1 MTKLFREI
9 EELLSGGFFDLQKS
23 AKRPKTDRV
32 LKSTRIE
39 QAIFDD
45 LHSEAEA
52 LTECEQ
58 TGKEKLK
65 SFDSLVNDVFQSVYA
80 LKPKYIEETDL
91 SALSK
96 QFNKSILESLMADE
110 NYSSVKSVC
119 EGKELPAISATEEF
133 SEQLLGNLDTLMDK
147 ATGGKGKADAIDK
160 MQRDKEMLLEK
171 MQELMEKREHTPEP
185 ERSGLDKKIIHTA
198 NRVQAKNEQAELFER
213 LLENNI
219 RQSRGVIRECVASAA
234 EAALGKAQETKS
246 AVLAWGDGDYAMQ
259 KNELNTEVLKRCA
272 GSEKLRYIA
281 QFLGRYKEL
290 LNSKRLA
297 GFAYGRGEKYDIEYG
312 NNLSRT
318 LTSDLSLLA
327 DSSLLPLFV
336 RKYQK
341 KGLKQYRRREPEY
354 KGRGDI
360 IVCLD
365 ESGST
370 FGENSAYGMAIAM
383 VLCELCKI
391 NHTSFALVHFANR
404 TKTYVFSKE
413 RQIPG
418 NVVMEC
424 AETFLGG
431 GTNFD
436 HPLQEAI
443 RLMCSEDFEKPDIVF
458 ITDGVCDVSPEILN
472 GFRQMKDGTGAQLTG
487 ILLDKGE
494 YIDFTLKQF
503 ADKIYHTSEL
513 LQEQIVENLIEERL

>member
-1 MTKLFREI
+1 MFQAI
-9 EELLSGGFFDLQKS
+9 EELLSGGLADLQTS
-23 AKRPKTDRV
+23 AEQPKTDRV

-52 LTECEQ
+52 LAECEQ

-65 SFDSLVNDVFQSVYA
+65 TFDSLVNDVFQSVYA

-96 QFNKSILESLMADE
+96 QFNRSILDSLMTDE
-110 NYSSVKSVC
+110 NYTSVKSVC
-119 EGKELPAISATEEF
+119 EGKELPALSATEEF
-133 SEQLLGNLDTLMDK
+133 SEQLLGNLDALLNK
-147 ATGGKGKADAIDK
+147 ATGGKGKADAIDN
-160 MQRDKEMLLEK
+160 MRRDKKALLEK
-171 MQELMEKREHTPEP
+171 LQELMEKREHTPEP
-185 ERSGLDKKIIHTA
+185 ERGGLDQKILRTA
-198 NRVQAKNEQAELFER
+198 NRALAKSEQAELFER
-213 LLENNI
+213 LLENNL
-219 RQSRGVIRECVASAA
+219 RQSRGAIRECVANAA
-234 EAALGKAQETKS
+234 EAALGKAQETQA
-246 AVLAWGDGDYAMQ
+246 AVLAWGDGGAAMQ

-281 QFLGRYKEL
+281 QFLGRYKQM

-297 GFAYGRGEKYDIEYG
+297 GYVYGRGEKYDIEFG
-312 NNLSRT
+312 NTLSKT

-327 DSSLLPLFV
+327 DASLLPLFV

-354 KGRGDI
+354 KGKGDV

-383 VLCELCKI
+383 VLYELCKI
-391 NHTSFALVHFANR
+391 NHTSFALVHFASR
-404 TKTYVFSKE
+404 TKTYIFPKN

-418 NVVMEC
+418 NVAMEC
-424 AETFLGG
+424 AETFLDG

-436 HPLQEAI
+436 NPLQEAC
-443 RLMCSEDFEKPDIVF
+443 RLMCSEEFEKPDIVF
-458 ITDGVCDVSPEILN
+458 ITDGVCKVSPAILDT
-472 GFRQMKDGTGAQLTG
+472 FQEMKRGTGAKLTG

-494 YIDFTLKQF
+494 YLDFTLQQF
-503 ADKIYHTSEL
+503 ADKIYRTSEL
-513 LQEQIVENLIEERL
+513 LQEQVVENLIEERL